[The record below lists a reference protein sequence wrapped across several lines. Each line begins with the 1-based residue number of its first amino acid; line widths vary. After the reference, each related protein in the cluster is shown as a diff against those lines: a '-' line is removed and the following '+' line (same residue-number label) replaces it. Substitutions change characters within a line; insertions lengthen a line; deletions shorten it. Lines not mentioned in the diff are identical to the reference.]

1 MNLEVLPIV
10 KVPKDFNKLQYIDL
24 VLERFRNPHL
34 KDELKRISIDGS
46 YKIKIRLL
54 DTIKDRLSDKDCGYS
69 SFIITCW
76 LKFLF
81 GKDINNNLI
90 EINDPNKKTLLGI
103 VHNNN
108 NIDQIIEN
116 FLNYKFVFDIDR
128 KDKSFLKNN
137 IKAHL
142 DNINNY
148 GLKNSIINL
157 NNSKL

>member
-10 KVPKDFNKLQYIDL
+10 KVPKDFDKSKYINL
-24 VLERFRNPHL
+24 VLQRFNNPHL
-34 KDELKRISIDGS
+34 NDELKRISIDGS

-54 DTIKDRLSDKDCGYS
+54 DTIKDRLSDKNCSYS
-69 SFIITCW
+69 PFIITCW
-76 LKFLF
+76 FKFLF

-103 VHNNN
+103 INNKN

-116 FLNYKFVFDIDR
+116 FLNYKFVFDINK
-128 KDKSFLKNN
+128 KDKFFLKNN
-137 IKAHL
+137 IKTNFN
-142 DNINNY
+142 NINNY
-148 GLKNSIINL
+148 GLKNSIQNI

>member
-1 MNLEVLPIV
+1 MPIV
-10 KVPKDFNKLQYIDL
+10 KLPKDFNKSQYIDL
-24 VLERFRNPHL
+24 VLERFKNPHL
-34 KDELKRISIDGS
+34 NDELKRISMDGS

-54 DTIKDRLSDKDCGYS
+54 DTIKDRLSDNNFSYS

-81 GKDINNNLI
+81 GKDTNNNLI

-103 VHNNN
+103 ITNN

-116 FLNYKFVFDIDR
+116 FLNYKFVFDINK

-137 IKAHL
+137 IKTYFN
-142 DNINNY
+142 NINNY
-148 GLKNSIINL
+148 GLKNSIQNI